1 MPNIN
6 PYILNDMER
15 EPLTWHHI
23 EGSRHTTSSSNLS
36 NSWNWSSWYS
46 KRSPKVMEQII
57 LETAL
62 LILKWGL
69 KGCPGGGRRDGAFR
83 LVCVYFLLR
92 VCSTWHVTS
101 WVQNCTRGSGHS
113 TWCGL
118 THSKYSVNTCSQ
130 TSDLCL
136 KSVMCLIPISWCLIP
151 ELWWGRVTVSCSLL
165 YPQFLAQGWAQDRYR

>member
-1 MPNIN
+1 MPDIS

-15 EPLTWHHI
+15 EPLTWPHI
-23 EGSRHTTSSSNLS
+23 EGCRYTTSSSNLS
-36 NSWNWSSWYS
+36 SSWNWSSWHS

-83 LVCVYFLLR
+83 LVCVYFVLR

-101 WVQNCTRGSGHS
+101 WVQNCARGSGHS
-113 TWCGL
+113 TWGGL
-118 THSKYSVNTCSQ
+118 THSKYSANTCKPNQ
-130 TSDLCL
+130 WPVF
-136 KSVMCLIPISWCLIP
+136 KISNVFNIH
-151 ELWWGRVTVSCSLL
+151 LL
-165 YPQFLAQGWAQDRYR
+165 VLNSWAPMGQGHG